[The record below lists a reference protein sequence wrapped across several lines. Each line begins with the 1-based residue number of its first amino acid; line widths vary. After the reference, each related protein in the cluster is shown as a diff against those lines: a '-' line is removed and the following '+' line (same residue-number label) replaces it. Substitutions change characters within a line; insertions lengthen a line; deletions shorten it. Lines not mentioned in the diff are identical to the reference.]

1 MHDLAY
7 FQKRREAHVPL
18 AALVA
23 GLNCIL
29 PGILIL
35 NGLYVRPE
43 LTGLAIM
50 LSFGG
55 VLADVQ
61 LSCIG
66 MLRACFRVLL
76 EYTPTGV
83 RNPGEP
89 LGCTS
94 YAPFVLSPRFP
105 VLVPFARFCHFV
117 IRQVWRRIPST
128 DRSFVSREFWFRY
141 SARRTSSLVISGS
154 QIFGSRIGSPKPSSC
169 RIHRDKEKAAKRDLI
184 TPTSGRLPLP
194 PAKFPITAAKRGLR
208 KSEALRPSPGSTCLV
223 ATCGPYGAP
232 KASRTFPFRPSCTPG
247 YPEPAKTIP
256 PAIVGPEDPM
266 EPPVAGM
273 PFTVSKSRSMSKLHR
288 IFPSLAERAR
298 RTPSQ
303 PPEKSTPGMMERAAS
318 CPPWRPESG

>member
-7 FQKRREAHVPL
+7 LQKRREAHVPL

-141 SARRTSSLVISGS
+141 SARRTISLVISGS

-208 KSEALRPSPGSTCLV
+208 KV
-223 ATCGPYGAP
+223 
-232 KASRTFPFRPSCTPG
+232 
-247 YPEPAKTIP
+247 
-256 PAIVGPEDPM
+256 
-266 EPPVAGM
+266 
-273 PFTVSKSRSMSKLHR
+273 KL
-288 IFPSLAERAR
+288 
-298 RTPSQ
+298 
-303 PPEKSTPGMMERAAS
+303 
-318 CPPWRPESG
+318 